1 MDNGTRIITVV
12 ATLVVVAAGIVV
24 FVALQADGHW
34 GRWVLLAVAFVPA
47 VAFARAPSAYELD
60 GPTLTVRSRWGGS
73 RRFHVAD
80 ADVSTGG
87 LESLGLRLIGNG
99 GPFGWTGTFTFPAR
113 GRAQLYLTN
122 RDRIVWFEFPDD
134 RPSIGISPRDPDA
147 LIGEWSTPPH
157 RSR

>member
-1 MDNGTRIITVV
+1 MDLGTRIITVV
-12 ATLVVVAAGIVV
+12 STIIVTAAGIVG
-24 FVALQADGHW
+24 FVALQAVGHW

-47 VAFARAPSAYELD
+47 VAFARAPSAYVLD
-60 GPTLTVRSRWGGS
+60 GSTLTVRSRWGGT
-73 RRFHVAD
+73 RRFSVTD
-80 ADVSTGG
+80 ADVATGG
-87 LESLGLRLIGNG
+87 LESLGLRLMGNG

-113 GRAQLYLTN
+113 GRAQLYLTD

-147 LIGEWSTPPH
+147 LIGGWSPPH